1 MIAPRAAGPAIT
13 TMPATSYNTDGQSC
27 RIGRTADD
35 RPPPAHRPSAC
46 RPGRQRSPA
55 GAATAPGRGFP
66 GRPQAAPRAA
76 GGRCRAPG
84 QANSHPEG
92 VLILLTLAR
101 LVTAAL
107 LIASAAAFATGAAI
121 EHHTASSQSQPAR
134 QHAEADRP
142 TSAAAAPGE
151 HPESAEPAG
160 SHRDRG
166 QPEAGREGSAAQA
179 AEQDSET
186 LIGINPEAT
195 GLVVFAAVLSLL
207 LAALIQTVGSPLL
220 AAGVALAMLAF
231 TALDIRE
238 LTHQLHESRAGLATL
253 AATIAL
259 LHLLAAAAA
268 LRAARD
274 TRRQPGARTA
284 G

>member
-1 MIAPRAAGPAIT
+1 MIDRHQRTGRQQAGRAAGAAGPG
-13 TMPATSYNTDGQSC
+13 P
-27 RIGRTADD
+27 RR
-35 RPPPAHRPSAC
+35 
-46 RPGRQRSPA
+46 RPGADFPA
-55 GAATAPGRGFP
+55 GLRRRPG
-66 GRPQAAPRAA
+66 AA
-76 GGRCRAPG
+76 GGRCQAPD

-92 VLILLTLAR
+92 VLMLLTLAR
-101 LVTAAL
+101 LVAAAL
-107 LIASAAAFATGAAI
+107 LTASAAAFATGAAI

-142 TSAAAAPGE
+142 TSAAAAPAE

-179 AEQDSET
+179 AEQNSET

-195 GLVVFAAVLSLL
+195 GLVVFAVVLSLL
-207 LAALIQTVGSPLL
+207 LAALILTVGSPLL
-220 AAGVALAMLAF
+220 AAGVALAMLAV
-231 TALDIRE
+231 TAQDIRE
-238 LTHQLHESRAGLATL
+238 LAHQLHESRAGLAAL
-253 AATIAL
+253 AATVAL

-274 TRRQPGARTA
+274 TA
-284 G
+284 GNPAP

>member
-1 MIAPRAAGPAIT
+1 M
-13 TMPATSYNTDGQSC
+13 MPATSYNTDGQSC

-35 RPPPAHRPSAC
+35 RPPPAHRLSAC
-46 RPGRQRSPA
+46 RPGRQRSRA

-66 GRPQAAPRAA
+66 GRPQAAPGAA
-76 GGRCRAPG
+76 GGRCRAPD

-92 VLILLTLAR
+92 VLITLAR
-101 LVTAAL
+101 LVAAAL

-142 TSAAAAPGE
+142 TGAAAAPAE

-166 QPEAGREGSAAQA
+166 QPEAGREGSAPQA
-179 AEQDSET
+179 AEQNSET

-195 GLVVFAAVLSLL
+195 GLVVFAVVLSLL
-207 LAALIQTVGSPLL
+207 LAALILTVGSPLL

-238 LTHQLHESRAGLATL
+238 LAHQLHESRAGLAAL
-253 AATIAL
+253 AATVAL

-274 TRRQPGARTA
+274 TA
-284 G
+284 GNPAP